1 MIKMEELK
9 LKQQKLEQ
17 GELNIALDAASKK
30 PVAVGED

>member
-17 GELNIALDAASKK
+17 GEFEIAMEATQLKS
-30 PVAVGED
+30 VAPGDE